1 MFQPASRTAQV
12 LAFPTPSPATPLRA
26 AQPAAPALPWVELVL
41 TDPGMKAWRL
51 ADNAFRL
58 EGRTA
63 ADGTLASFAEL
74 DVEGL
79 TVRCALGSGE
89 GAVETCQRLAAVLPR
104 GYRASLHPEL
114 PLGSCAFVLHRDD
127 ESRRASAAA

>member
-1 MFQPASRTAQV
+1 MLQHAFRSAQV
-12 LAFPTPSPATPLRA
+12 ITFPAQASVAAARSTP
-26 AQPAAPALPWVELVL
+26 APALPWLDLVL

-51 ADNAFRL
+51 GDNAFRL

-74 DVEGL
+74 AVEGH
-79 TVRCALGSGE
+79 TVRCALGRNE
-89 GAVETCQRLAAVLPR
+89 GAVETCQRLASALPR

-114 PLGSCAFVLHRDD
+114 PLGSCTFVLHRDD
-127 ESRRASAAA
+127 ESLQTSAAA